1 MPTLN
6 PRTTMP
12 SLTAAEWVTVVA
24 IVVGPLFAVQ
34 ATQWLDRIRT
44 RRDRRDNLFRTLM
57 ATRAKRVS
65 QEHVAALNLIDVE
78 FAGRQFLWWG
88 KGKRAVRAAWKAHF
102 DNLCDE
108 ERFNRGEANNSFVEL
123 LFSMAQELHY
133 DYDRSDLRRQVYS
146 PVGHGNLEQAQAS
159 VLSGMAAIMEGK
171 AALPITNTPPPQ
183 SSPADEGRKLLK

>member
-1 MPTLN
+1 MS
-6 PRTTMP
+6 
-12 SLTAAEWVTVVA
+12 SLTSAEWVTVIA

-88 KGKRAVRAAWKAHF
+88 RGKRAFRAAWKVHF
-102 DNLCDE
+102 DTLCDE
-108 ERFNRGEANNSFVEL
+108 AKMSRGEANDSFVAL
-123 LFSMAQELHY
+123 LYAMAQELHY
-133 DYDRSDLRRQVYS
+133 DYDLSDLRRQVYS

-159 VLSGMAAIMEGK
+159 VLTGLAAIMEGK
-171 AALPITNTPPPQ
+171 APFPITNAPSTQ
-183 SSPADEGRKLLK
+183 SSPAEAGRKLLK